1 MATTKAGS
9 GAPTSRAV
17 RRVIEP
23 GSGTECT
30 ECGERIKFQAKVRAE
45 QVICNVYVD
54 GSWDRVEH
62 YHLDCYTKAGEPY
75 GEPEA
80 PTPKT

>member
-1 MATTKAGS
+1 MATKAGS

-17 RRVIEP
+17 RRIIEP
-23 GSGTECT
+23 GSSTECVT
-30 ECGERIKFQAKVRAE
+30 CGERIKFQAKVRAE
-45 QVICNVYVD
+45 QVICNVYVN
-54 GSWDRVEH
+54 GAWDRVEH
-62 YHLDCYTKAGEPY
+62 YHLECYDNAGQPY